1 MKTLALTL
9 VLITNAHAGYD
20 DDFGRLSEDFPIN
33 RGPNVEADLDRL
45 QRGYDRMPP
54 VMPSMINPPKNE
66 GSTYFGPD
74 QWCRSDGSNT
84 FCFRR

>member
-9 VLITNAHAGYD
+9 VLITNAHAYNDGLELGYD
-20 DDFGRLSEDFPIN
+20 DDYPVHRYPTVEDNLN
-33 RGPNVEADLDRL
+33 RPREYV
-45 QRGYDRMPP
+45 MPSIP
-54 VMPSMINPPKNE
+54 VMPSMITNPRNE